1 MFPTGRM
8 GTEPQPNVPVPDIDD
23 EEAIN
28 AKLRTVMSEIRPRK
42 AISNEEAAKLESEIA
57 RPGSFYQHYRTED
70 NLPET
75 ARPFYEAAA
84 KIAGLSLR
92 TLVRVVFQT
101 ELRIERWQ
109 EDMRRMEYH
118 GEYVEFVDGVES
130 MDEMEE
136 DMEEQ
141 ALSDPEAG
149 I

>member
-1 MFPTGRM
+1 M

-70 NLPET
+70 NLPEI

-118 GEYVEFVDGVES
+118 GEYVEFVGGVES